1 MEREKREGAMSV
13 DMRFGRPDKNTCLC
27 AKCKY
32 RKPDDVIKVSEER
45 TVVIEHWSNAKCE
58 YYAEKP
64 DAVVWDGAEC
74 KYFKLDERVL

>member
-1 MEREKREGAMSV
+1 MQKEKREGAMSV

-45 TVVIEHWSNAKCE
+45 TVVIEQWDNAECE
-58 YYAEKP
+58 YYAVKP
-64 DAVVWDGAEC
+64 DNIIWNGAEC
-74 KYFKLDERVL
+74 EYFKDEPAR